1 MKPFDGNI
9 PDIQKITDE
18 KLTQELIPAR
28 FIPPTPP
35 GKIYVFDNSDSFDL
49 TYDELVEIV
58 TKARNAGPRMI
69 PVLGTIGDLWAK
81 IIV

>member
-9 PDIQKITDE
+9 PDIQKLTNE

-28 FIPPTPP
+28 FIPPTSP
-35 GKIYVFDNSDSFDL
+35 GKIYVFDSSDSFNL

-58 TKARNAGPRMI
+58 SKARNSGPRMI
-69 PVLGTIGDLWAK
+69 PVLGTIGDL
-81 IIV
+81 

>member
-9 PDIQKITDE
+9 PDIQKLTDQ

-28 FIPPTPP
+28 FIPEVPP
-35 GKIYVFDNSDSFDL
+35 ELQGKDVKYVFDSSDSFNL

-58 TKARNAGPRMI
+58 SKARNAGPRMI
-69 PVLGTIGDLWAK
+69 PVLGTVGD
-81 IIV
+81 